1 MQHWVQEFKLGY
13 GARTTKFCGAE
24 KLAQREKCGACSP
37 LYLLFFLYL
46 SLRLIFSGMIKWS
59 VNGWL
64 ISAKRSHQMVLG
76 TVGEKWCG
84 LTFIMQAKNDSS
96 SSCWGEVGGGGV
108 DYRVGPKNVFR
119 KISANFDF
127 RMKLIIFSSLAYLLF
142 KVKHKIFMKYE
153 NERVRPTLIMTLQ
166 CFIHGNSF
174 LGLHIK
180 AKDAL

>member
-1 MQHWVQEFKLGY
+1 M
-13 GARTTKFCGAE
+13 
-24 KLAQREKCGACSP
+24 
-37 LYLLFFLYL
+37 
-46 SLRLIFSGMIKWS
+46 
-59 VNGWL
+59 
-64 ISAKRSHQMVLG
+64 
-76 TVGEKWCG
+76 TVRHH
-84 LTFIMQAKNDSS
+84 
-96 SSCWGEVGGGGV
+96 VGGRWGGGV
-108 DYRVGPKNVFR
+108 DYRVGAKNVFR

-153 NERVRPTLIMTLQ
+153 NERVRPTLFMTLQ